1 MNQYQNK
8 QMKNSRSN
16 EIAPEDMVFR
26 NDPEELHPVVY
37 SIMEDNNEIREIV
50 DENASDEVRE
60 KPFELIVSS
69 SLIKELMY
77 RGTETDYCPS
87 YIYNKY
93 VLNQDMTI
101 VSDAMAKG
109 SYAETILLGGGARG
123 KSTLDLP
130 RLRNGNKSI
139 DQMRIDSQMEL
150 AKILTV
156 KKQMHIYPNLNT
168 QILLF
173 KKINDVL
180 CRGELDIFPTTI
192 INDEGKLCVAIVDL
206 KLTADLNTLKNF
218 QSDEA
223 LWGDYQNMDDTQ
235 SLMYL
240 HLVRDIDWELNSHI
254 DEDLKRMI
262 MSIDEDEIRFFFWVF
277 DYKKPMENLN
287 NKLFEEVYTPMKKR
301 EIEERIRKV
310 HSIFEYNNKTSSWG
324 KRIPSTKSC
333 KRCQDME
340 CQFRNQIEKR

>member
-1 MNQYQNK
+1 
-8 QMKNSRSN
+8 MKNYHSN
-16 EIAPEDMVFR
+16 EIDPEDMVFR
-26 NDPEELHPVVY
+26 NDPEELHPVIY
-37 SIMEDNNEIREIV
+37 SIMEDNNELGEIV
-50 DENASDEVRE
+50 DERAGNEAKNEQ
-60 KPFELIVSS
+60 FQLIVSS

-77 RGTETDYCPS
+77 RGNEIDYCPN

-93 VLNQDMTI
+93 VLNEEMTV
-101 VSDAMAKG
+101 VSDAMSKG

-130 RLRNGNKSI
+130 RLKNGNKSI

-150 AKILTV
+150 AKVLAV
-156 KKQMHIYPNLNT
+156 KKQMHIYPKVNT
-168 QILLF
+168 QIPLF
-173 KKINDVL
+173 KKINGVL

-218 QSDEA
+218 QSGEA

-262 MSIDEDEIRFFFWVF
+262 MSIDQDEIRFFFWVF
-277 DYKKPMENLN
+277 DYKKAIESLN
-287 NKLFEEVYTPMKKR
+287 NKLFEEIWTPLKKR

-310 HSIFEYNNKTSSWG
+310 NSIFEYNNKTNSWG
-324 KRIPSTKSC
+324 KRIPSSKSC